1 MFLSVALT
9 LLLFWV
15 NGNSQDLQPATSG
28 KRIKEN
34 FDFNWQFHK
43 GTALAYKANTL
54 LYNEKWAEA
63 ATAAK
68 AVMDLGAYGLFAD
81 YEGLFK
87 EEN

>member
-43 GTALAYKANTL
+43 GTALAY
-54 LYNEKWAEA
+54 
-63 ATAAK
+63 
-68 AVMDLGAYGLFAD
+68 
-81 YEGLFK
+81 
-87 EEN
+87 